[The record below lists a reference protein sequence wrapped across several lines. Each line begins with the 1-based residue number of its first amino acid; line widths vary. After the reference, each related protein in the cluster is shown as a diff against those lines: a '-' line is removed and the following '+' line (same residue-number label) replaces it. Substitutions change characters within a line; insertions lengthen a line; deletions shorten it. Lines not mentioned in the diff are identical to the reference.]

1 MAWENRP
8 WEQGKW
14 VLSDS
19 LLILVDQ
26 FIRLSVPLVSLP
38 TRALICRV
46 RFDRLFPGPGTKH
59 IETNQTNR
67 NNLTFIRTQAKP
79 TTTRSKVTRTWRC
92 PNRPCRRHQAP
103 GHRSVIE
110 SLNLSPVHDPQVVQ
124 VVTIPQLEGGL
135 EDQIQ
140 QDHGSIT
147 RSRHVSRADRHVPHV
162 SDPPCNLIGLHILR
176 PVRGRI
182 CRRRR
187 NVDPR

>member
-1 MAWENRP
+1 
-8 WEQGKW
+8 
-14 VLSDS
+14 
-19 LLILVDQ
+19 LLILVDR
-26 FIRLSVPLVSLP
+26 FIRLSVPLVSLH
-38 TRALICRV
+38 TCALIFRV
-46 RFDRLFPGPGTKH
+46 RFDRCVPGPG
-59 IETNQTNR
+59 TNQTNR
-67 NNLTFIRTQAKP
+67 NNLTCIRTQAKP

-110 SLNLSPVHDPQVVQ
+110 SLNLSPVHDPPVV
-124 VVTIPQLEGGL
+124 VPQLEGAL
-135 EDQIQ
+135 EDQTQ

-162 SDPPCNLIGLHILR
+162 SDPPFNLIGLHILR

>member
-1 MAWENRP
+1 VAVVGYTT
-8 WEQGKW
+8 Q
-14 VLSDS
+14 S
-19 LLILVDQ
+19 LFLYPFPTRFAIASV
-26 FIRLSVPLVSLP
+26 SMCHVPL
-38 TRALICRV
+38 
-46 RFDRLFPGPGTKH
+46 FDTSE

-110 SLNLSPVHDPQVVQ
+110 SLNLSPVHDPPVV
-124 VVTIPQLEGGL
+124 VPQLEGAL
-135 EDQIQ
+135 EDQTQ

-162 SDPPCNLIGLHILR
+162 SDPPFNLIGLHILR

>member
-1 MAWENRP
+1 M
-8 WEQGKW
+8 
-14 VLSDS
+14 LISSYDS
-19 LLILVDQ
+19 
-26 FIRLSVPLVSLP
+26 VSLSSHS
-38 TRALICRV
+38 THAHSFVACVSIGAFR
-46 RFDRLFPGPGTKH
+46 GPEQTKH

-110 SLNLSPVHDPQVVQ
+110 SLNLSPVHDPPVV
-124 VVTIPQLEGGL
+124 VPQLEGAL
-135 EDQIQ
+135 EDQTQ

-147 RSRHVSRADRHVPHV
+147 RSRHVSRADRHVPHA
-162 SDPPCNLIGLHILR
+162 SDPPFNLIGLHILR